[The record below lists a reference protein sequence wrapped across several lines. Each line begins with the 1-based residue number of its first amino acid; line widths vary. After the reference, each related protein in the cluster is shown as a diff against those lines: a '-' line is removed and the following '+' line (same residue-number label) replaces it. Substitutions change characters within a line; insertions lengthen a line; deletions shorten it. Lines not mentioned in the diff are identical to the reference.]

1 MEFAMSTMIKN
12 GRVITATDDY
22 VADIYIE
29 KDKVTA
35 IGKNLPMQAER
46 TVDASNRLVIPG
58 GIDPH
63 VHMELPFGGTIS
75 SDDFKSGT
83 IAAAFG
89 GTTSIIDFAI
99 QYKGKTF
106 EQTLDDWDDKAE
118 GQCAIDYSYHLA
130 VTEYEPRHKA
140 EFAKVVERGITTFKI
155 FLAYPGVFMIDD
167 TTMFRVMQSA
177 GEAGGMTLVHAEN
190 GIAISQMIENL
201 VAAGKMEPK
210 YHAQSRPPVMQ
221 ADGVARALRVGEVAK
236 APVFIVHVSC
246 EAAMNEI
253 VRSRDEGNASFGE
266 TCTQYL
272 FLDETYYDKPDFEGA
287 KYVFTPPLV
296 GKENIEPLWKGLKL
310 GYLQEVST
318 DHCPFNFKGQKE
330 LGRGDFRKIPNGGP
344 GVEDRL
350 SLVYDGAVVK
360 RGFSLNKWVELTSTA
375 SAKMFGMFP
384 RKGTIAPGSDADIVI
399 FDPNRERTL
408 SAKTHHMNCDYSLFE
423 GMKIKGL
430 PETVL
435 SRGKVIIENN
445 EYKGRPG
452 EGNFLKRGACAT
464 A

>member
-1 MEFAMSTMIKN
+1 MTTLIKN
-12 GRVITATDDY
+12 GRVITATDDFKGD
-22 VADIYIE
+22 VFVDGEKVHTVGKSLSMAAD
-29 KDKVTA
+29 
-35 IGKNLPMQAER
+35 R
-46 TVDASNRLVIPG
+46 TIDASGKLVIPG

-75 SDDFKSGT
+75 SDDFKTGT

-89 GTTSIIDFAI
+89 GTTSVIDFAI
-99 QYKGKTF
+99 QYHGKTF
-106 EQTLDDWDDKAE
+106 QQTLDDWDAKAE
-118 GQCAIDYSYHLA
+118 GKCAIDYSYHLA
-130 VTEYEPRHKA
+130 VTEYEPKHKS
-140 EFAKVVERGITTFKI
+140 EFKKVVDRGISTFKI

-167 TTMFRVMQSA
+167 QTMFRVMQSA
-177 GEAGGMTLVHAEN
+177 GESGGMTLVHAEN
-190 GIAISQMIENL
+190 GIAIQQMIDNL
-201 VAAGKMEPK
+201 IAAKKVDQK
-210 YHAQSRPPVMQ
+210 YHAESRPPVMQ
-221 ADGVARALRVGEVAK
+221 ADGVARALRVGEVAG

-253 VRSRDEGNASFGE
+253 VRSRDEGHASFGE

-272 FLDETYYDKPDFEGA
+272 FLDETCYDKPNFEGA

-296 GKENIEPLWKGLKL
+296 GRENIEPLWKGLKL

-350 SLVYDGAVVK
+350 SLVFDGAMK
-360 RGFSLNKWVELTSTA
+360 RGFSLNKWVDITSTA

-384 RKGTIAPGSDADIVI
+384 KKGTIAVGSDADIVI
-399 FDPNRERTL
+399 FDPNVERTI

-423 GMKIKGL
+423 GWQIRGN
-430 PETVL
+430 PDIVL
-435 SRGKVIIENN
+435 SRGKVIVESNQ
-445 EYKGRPG
+445 YKGRAG
-452 EGNFLKRGACAT
+452 DGKFLKRGKCAKV
-464 A
+464 